1 MKMKISDRILLRLGG
16 FVTLLT
22 GAASIAAAFVLI
34 KYCTYEHKL
43 LKLLPYVLIGLG
55 VFSCFDAIFDML
67 LPRRYHRRR
76 NAFVTQTTDHGE
88 LRIAVSAIE
97 NLVLRCVETHR
108 EVKVLAIHINNHRGA
123 VHVDLHVAMS
133 SNISIPHTVDQMQMQ
148 IKRYLMAS
156 SGIDLRGVSVSVE
169 RAEGSET
176 LPAEGMSVAETAAAA
191 AAHVETEEVSM
202 HQRVFGRDTSKSV
215 AEQVTEAEMVEPEAE
230 QETEEPAEEAQAEEI
245 AALPEAGAE
254 ETAAQEEAPAAEN
267 TEEQA

>member
-1 MKMKISDRILLRLGG
+1 MIDVVAL
-16 FVTLLT
+16 
-22 GAASIAAAFVLI
+22 
-34 KYCTYEHKL
+34 
-43 LKLLPYVLIGLG
+43 
-55 VFSCFDAIFDML
+55 
-67 LPRRYHRRR
+67 
-76 NAFVTQTTDHGE
+76 GE
-88 LRIAVSAIE
+88 LLVDFVCRETDDLGYPTLVGKPGGAPGNYLAAVKKYGGSCAMIG
-97 NLVLRCVETHR
+97 
-108 EVKVLAIHINNHRGA
+108 KVGDDAFGHLLCQTLSDA
-123 VHVDLHVAMS
+123 
-133 SNISIPHTVDQMQMQ
+133 
-148 IKRYLMAS
+148 
-156 SGIDLRGVSVSVE
+156 GIDLRGVSVSVE

-254 ETAAQEEAPAAEN
+254 ETAAQEEAPEAEN